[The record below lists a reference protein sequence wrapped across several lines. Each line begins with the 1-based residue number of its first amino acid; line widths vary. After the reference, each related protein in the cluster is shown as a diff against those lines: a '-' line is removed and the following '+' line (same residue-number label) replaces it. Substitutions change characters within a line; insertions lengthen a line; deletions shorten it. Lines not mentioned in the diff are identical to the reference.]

1 MAKDDREE
9 FLKFLEDPSRNALY
23 ESKEDEDDGIFHFDM
38 TDDEMEEFDREHGIV
53 KAKEVHEEIIRDICG
68 NNKKL
73 IKEIM
78 DKLCQ

>member
-38 TDDEMEEFDREHGIV
+38 TDEEMEEFDREHGIRKLEDV
-53 KAKEVHEEIIRDICG
+53 MEEVTRTICG
-68 NNKKL
+68 NDEKI

-78 DKLCQ
+78 NKLCQ